1 MALRMQ
7 YGTER
12 PSVLVIT
19 SFVGQLCWESSAQ
32 VSVPSCLSHERT
44 CESKLE
50 LCQRKHGTKP
60 GGLL

>member
-7 YGTER
+7 HGTER

-19 SFVGQLCWESSAQ
+19 SFVGQLSSFVGQLCWESSAQ
-32 VSVPSCLSHERT
+32 VSIFSHQRT

-50 LCQRKHGTKP
+50 LC
-60 GGLL
+60 